1 VRGRLG
7 AAVSAVAALALVGVL
22 CVTHARAVGAAFAA
36 VPAWAIAS
44 AVGLHLV
51 TLALRSEAWR
61 LTLVS
66 AGADSLPRRAVH
78 VANAAAFLTGTVQ
91 SQAALPTRV
100 ALLRR
105 LAGPRAPRA
114 GQIYLA
120 DVPIF
125 VIELCATALLL
136 AAAVLAGR
144 GAWWIAP
151 LAVGVA
157 VAALGATRWAP
168 ERFARR
174 PIVRGLAVLA
184 DRHRRGTVAALVL
197 GVVALT
203 VARVALVLS
212 VSGLPHGLGEVA
224 WVFAAMGVFGLLPVG
239 PGATPGA
246 TLATLGTASVG
257 ASVAAGLMLSASSI
271 VGVLAYALLVGLE
284 SRLRG
289 DRRRRPA
296 QRPRRL
302 ARSAAAASR
311 S

>member
-1 VRGRLG
+1 M
-7 AAVSAVAALALVGVL
+7 
-22 CVTHARAVGAAFAA
+22 
-36 VPAWAIAS
+36 
-44 AVGLHLV
+44 
-51 TLALRSEAWR
+51 
-61 LTLVS
+61 
-66 AGADSLPRRAVH
+66 
-78 VANAAAFLTGTVQ
+78 
-91 SQAALPTRV
+91 
-100 ALLRR
+100 
-105 LAGPRAPRA
+105 
-114 GQIYLA
+114 
-120 DVPIF
+120 PIF

-136 AAAVLAGR
+136 AAAVLGGR

-157 VAALGATRWAP
+157 VAALGGTRWAP

-184 DRHRRGTVAALVL
+184 DRRRRGTVAALVL

-246 TLATLGTASVG
+246 TLGTASVG

-284 SRLRG
+284 SRLPG
-289 DRRRRPA
+289 CGWRPW
-296 QRPRRL
+296 
-302 ARSAAAASR
+302 SAA
-311 S
+311 